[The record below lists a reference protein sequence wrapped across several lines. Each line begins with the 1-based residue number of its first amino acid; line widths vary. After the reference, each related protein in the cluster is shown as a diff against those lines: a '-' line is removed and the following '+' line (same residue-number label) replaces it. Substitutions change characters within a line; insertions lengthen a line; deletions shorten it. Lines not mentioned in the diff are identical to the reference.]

1 MSRVSLFQRILL
13 SFLTSLIVIY
23 FFYGFYINENS
34 AGGGGYNGDLSA
46 VFKNLQ
52 LFVNN
57 NFIESIKLTKNNYLY
72 YTNRPPLLYILHSW
86 LNPYSNNLELFRLI
100 VFFISVLT
108 LFLFYF
114 SLKIKFKNVNN
125 FFLIFVASLLLL
137 SPYFRTSSYWGL
149 EENYAFISL
158 LVSFILLNFFFSKK
172 NYYYLCLCVFFSSLC
187 VYFDQKFLIIPL
199 ICLFLLIFSKIH
211 IKYKIFSILLY
222 FLFSLPFIY
231 LIKLWGNI
239 TPVGN
244 MEIYKLSNRLYFHHI
259 CFITNI
265 LGFYLFPFFFFF
277 NKNRLKK
284 LLADIYKKK
293 INHFILCIA
302 LFYLIIFFFF
312 LDISP
317 SFSFG
322 GGYSYKVGVFF
333 STNIFFQKFL
343 ISIIF
348 IFSFL
353 IILIFANDNL
363 INALFIIFFLLL
375 SIFINPLLHEYLD
388 PLILVFFLTFSKT
401 KMIFSIRNVLLFFSY
416 FLIILQSAKIYH

>member
-1 MSRVSLFQRILL
+1 MSRASPFQKILV
-13 SFLTSLIVIY
+13 SFLVFLIVIY
-23 FFYGFYINENS
+23 FLYGFYVNENA
-34 AGGGGYNGDLSA
+34 AGGGGYNGDLSS

-57 NFIESIKLTKNNYLY
+57 NFIESIKLTSNNYLY

-86 LNPYSNNLELFRLI
+86 LNPYSENLELFRLI
-100 VFFISVLT
+100 VFFISILT
-108 LFLFYF
+108 PFFFYF
-114 SLKIKFKNVNN
+114 SLKIKFKKVNN
-125 FFLIFVASLLLL
+125 FFLIFIASLLML

-149 EENYAFISL
+149 EENYAIISL
-158 LVSFILLNFFFSKK
+158 LFSFISLNFFFSKK
-172 NYYYLCLCVFFSSLC
+172 NYRYLFFAIFFSSLC
-187 VYFDQKFLIIPL
+187 IYFDQKFIIIPA
-199 ICLFLLIFSKIH
+199 ICICLLIFSKIH
-211 IKYKIFSILLY
+211 IKYKIFTILLY

-231 LIKLWGNI
+231 LIQLWGNI

-244 MEIYKLSNRLYFHHI
+244 MEMYKVGNRFHFHHI

-265 LGFYLFPFFFFF
+265 LGFYLFPFFFFL

-284 LLADIYKKK
+284 LLVDILKKK
-293 INHFILCIA
+293 TNHLFLCIA

-322 GGYSYKVGVFF
+322 GGYSYKAGVFF
-333 STNIFFQKFL
+333 SENIYFQKLL
-343 ISIIF
+343 ISVIF

-363 INALFIIFFLLL
+363 INASFIIFFLLL
-375 SIFINPLLHEYLD
+375 SILINPLLHEYLD
-388 PLILVFFLTFSKT
+388 PLILIFFLTFSKT
-401 KMIFSIRNVLLFFSY
+401 KMIFNIRNVLLFFFY
-416 FLIILQSAKIYH
+416 FLVILQTAKIYH